1 MSLLGMNVMKHRPG
15 LCVSCKKTM
24 QRRDTM
30 PEELLLSSASE
41 ELLLDRRII
50 PWHLGGG
57 MPQTKKT

>member
-1 MSLLGMNVMKHRPG
+1 
-15 LCVSCKKTM
+15 
-24 QRRDTM
+24 M

-57 MPQTKKT
+57 DATDQENITFTAK